1 MFIPFT
7 PHKIK
12 LKDQP
17 QLCEVVAMDITK
29 KKMDIKE
36 KPIEVKSDLSESPTM
51 KIVIEPDTDEEDDIV
66 SSRSIKVADII
77 SIWLLIINPITNKYE
92 WIRQSQC
99 EPQVNKKL
107 E

>member
-1 MFIPFT
+1 MDNSRDIQNVLGGIAITSNSNNSTTWSTSRYSDASPFPKYNT
-7 PHKIK
+7 A
-12 LKDQP
+12 
-17 QLCEVVAMDITK
+17 EITGG
-29 KKMDIKE
+29 
-36 KPIEVKSDLSESPTM
+36 
-51 KIVIEPDTDEEDDIV
+51 DTDEEDDIV

-77 SIWLLIINPITNKYE
+77 SIWLLIVNPITNKYE